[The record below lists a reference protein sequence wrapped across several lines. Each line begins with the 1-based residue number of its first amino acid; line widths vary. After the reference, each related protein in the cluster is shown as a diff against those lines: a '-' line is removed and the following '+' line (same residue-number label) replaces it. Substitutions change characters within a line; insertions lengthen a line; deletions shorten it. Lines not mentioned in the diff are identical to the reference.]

1 MQMRISADRSAYLVT
16 NFSKEQKVLDGDKI
30 KLDLILNQEITIIG
44 YSIKKSKHSTNKSG
58 DYLTVQFEMN
68 GDKQIFFTGSEILI
82 EQFNKYGDEI
92 PFIAIVKKINRYY
105 TLT

>member
-1 MQMRISADRSAYLVT
+1 MKRFTD
-16 NFSKEQKVLDGDKI
+16 FSKEQKVLDGDKV
-30 KLDLILNQEITIIG
+30 KLDLILNQEIKITG
-44 YSIKKSKHSTNKSG
+44 YSIKKSKYSKNESG

-68 GDKQIFFTGSEILI
+68 DNKQIFFTGSEILI